1 MGKVIPVVDCVDGTV
16 RAATGVFPLI
26 LTKAASYQITRA
38 DMENSGGHLV
48 IMEVGSSAAVDFSLP
63 SASIHDGHRVTVK
76 KTRAST
82 DAVAL
87 LATGGAKIEGGTA
100 NRRFQNVTSE
110 FGTLTVFSNGTD
122 WFIESF
128 RGTWVANN
136 S

>member
-1 MGKVIPVVDCVDGTV
+1 MGKVIPVVDCADGTV
-16 RAATGVFPLI
+16 RAANGLFPLI
-26 LTKAASYQITRA
+26 LTKAASYVITRA
-38 DMENSGGHLV
+38 DMESAGGHLV
-48 IMEVGSSAAVDFSLP
+48 IIESGSSAPVDFSLP
-63 SASIHDGHRVTVK
+63 SASLHDGHRVTVK

-100 NRRFQNVTSE
+100 DKRFQNVTSE
-110 FGTLTVFSNGTD
+110 FGALTVFSNGTD
-122 WFIESF
+122 WFVESF